1 MDILLEIVRSTV
13 YIIIV
18 VLQTAMFLRAI
29 MSWFPFGEGKLS
41 DFLYALTEPM
51 IFPVRFLFNKMN
63 WNTALPIDIPFF
75 ITFVLLSFLTMF
87 L

>member
-1 MDILLEIVRSTV
+1 MDILLEIVRNTV

-18 VLQTAMFLRAI
+18 VLQSAMFLRAI

-41 DFLYALTEPM
+41 DFLYALTEPV
-51 IFPVRFLFNKMN
+51 IFPVRFLFDKMN
-63 WNTALPIDIPFF
+63 WNPALPIDIPFF
-75 ITFVLLSFLTMF
+75 ITFLLLSALTMF

>member
-1 MDILLEIVRSTV
+1 MDILLEIVRNTV

-18 VLQTAMFLRAI
+18 VLQSAMFLRAI

-41 DFLYALTEPM
+41 DFLYALTEPV
-51 IFPVRFLFNKMN
+51 IFPVRFLFDKMN
-63 WNTALPIDIPFF
+63 WSPALPIDIPFF
-75 ITFVLLSFLTMF
+75 ITFLLLSALTMF

>member
-13 YIIIV
+13 YIIVV

-29 MSWFPFGEGKLS
+29 MSWFPFGEGKIA
-41 DFLYALTEPM
+41 DFLYALTEPL

-63 WNTALPIDIPFF
+63 WNTGLPIAIPFF

>member
-51 IFPVRFLFNKMN
+51 IFPVRFLFDKMN
-63 WNTALPIDIPFF
+63 WNTGLPIDIPFF
-75 ITFVLLSFLTMF
+75 ITFVLLYFLTMF